1 MIRLKIEVLKL
12 FLLDFVWDR
21 KQKSK
26 ETMTDETTEVI
37 SADNP
42 NSVDNKQ

>member
-12 FLLDFVWDR
+12 FLLDFVWDK

-26 ETMTDETTEVI
+26 EAVIDETAEVI